1 MIACTAPSGTVT
13 SGSPA
18 RFQSE
23 RLDAILDEMAPL
35 PSSDERTYELSKE
48 ALMVMADEAAWLP
61 MFGTSKLVPTNST
74 YWTNYPDSENPYN
87 GPWWWWSCFKFIMVE
102 FEPAAV

>member
-1 MIACTAPSGTVT
+1 
-13 SGSPA
+13 
-18 RFQSE
+18 
-23 RLDAILDEMAPL
+23 MAPL